1 MLNNRLFSVPGF
13 YSLFATFIAEL
24 YKHADA
30 ADAVEGEEGM
40 YLPSENNQHDHGM
53 LCFSV
58 GLFIY
63 FTCIISR
70 KTERKV

>member
-1 MLNNRLFSVPGF
+1 MPSF
-13 YSLFATFIAEL
+13 YILLTSFIAEL
-24 YKHADA
+24 HDNA